1 MSKQQRERVPKTGQ
15 HSATSDVLSNLVD
28 RFEELSTLKALGVT
42 LLLAVAMVLF
52 VYQDFLFGNSVLL
65 YADIG
70 SDSVNIFYPFLYQ
83 QAKLWAEHS
92 ALHGFSL
99 ETVMGMPVDINLWD
113 PFQWIIISGGPES
126 IPSRIVTA
134 EIIKSLLIAT
144 FGFFTFRM
152 MGLHNVTSTIGALC
166 FAFSGYVALG
176 AAGWY
181 VHSAEVV
188 LIVLALWAAEYALN
202 QKPVWFVVA
211 PVAYAFIAQNGG
223 YLTIYLS
230 AALLVYVLIRT
241 FTSDDAGSAIKR
253 GGFALGALVVG
264 LLISYSAISG
274 TITMLTQ
281 SGRAE
286 ALKTVEGG
294 MMSLKKDRPLTQLVD
309 RTELTKVVQ
318 RAYSTNAMGI
328 GDTYKGATA
337 GGDNYLEGPLLYM
350 GLPMLLFFPLFGVGR
365 SRKEKLLWG
374 AMLAAVLIML
384 LFPWFRYAF
393 WGFKLDYFREFTMLI
408 GTFLLVLA
416 MRGLD
421 GMIGRGT
428 HGHAQGTHGQGP
440 GLVIIGASIVMLLLP
455 FIFAKPAALID
466 GSQRTATVV
475 MMMLLSG
482 SAIGYV
488 FTRRSAFL
496 VGVLVVSMVDL
507 SMNAHATI
515 TKRSVLTT
523 SDIRNGK
530 LYGDASLGAIQ
541 WIKQQD
547 TELFRVVKYTQSGPA
562 IHASLNDAMVQEFN
576 GLIGY
581 SSFHNKY
588 YLKFMSELGCADLS
602 RPDEAK
608 WVARIMMRPFLASAL
623 GARYFVTKGAFG
635 FQPEIFPAVHTAGDH
650 VVHRS
655 NVTLPVVVSYDRYLT
670 PDQFRALNSGRQDH
684 MLYMAVVLDPAD
696 ASAAGIAPFDL
707 ASDTTTNPSFPQKR
721 ESTVT
726 PADFVRASELRRA
739 AMQVSAR
746 ATADGLEATVTSSRP
761 GMAVISVPYDPSLRV
776 TIDGAEAKTVVANF
790 GFIGVK
796 MPGGKHEVR
805 LARN

>member
-1 MSKQQRERVPKTGQ
+1 MSKQQRERVLKTGQ

-152 MGLHNVTSTIGALC
+152 MGLRNVTSTIGALC

-241 FTSDDAGSAIKR
+241 FTSDDAGSTIKR
-253 GGFALGALVVG
+253 GGFALGTLVVG

-421 GMIGRGT
+421 GMIGRGIP
-428 HGHAQGTHGQGP
+428 GHAHGTHGQGP

-488 FTRRSAFL
+488 FTRRAAFL
-496 VGVLVVSMVDL
+496 VGVLVISMVDL

-515 TKRSVLTT
+515 TKRSLLTT
-523 SDIRNGK
+523 TDIRNGK
-530 LYGDASLGAIQ
+530 LYGDASLDAIR

-547 TELFRVVKYTQSGPA
+547 SELFRVVKYTQSGPA

-655 NVTLPVVVSYDRYLT
+655 NVTLPVIVSYDRYLT
-670 PDQFRALNSGRQDH
+670 PEQFRTLNSGRQDH
-684 MLYMAVVLDPAD
+684 MLYTAVVLDPAD

-707 ASDTTTNPSFPQKR
+707 ASDTTVN
-721 ESTVT
+721 VA

-746 ATADGLEATVTSSRP
+746 ATADGLEATVTAAQP

-796 MPGGKHEVR
+796 MPGGKHEVK

>member
-1 MSKQQRERVPKTGQ
+1 MSKQQRERTPKTGGG
-15 HSATSDVLSNLVD
+15 SAATDGLSRIVEQ
-28 RFEELSTLKALGVT
+28 FEELSGTQAIGIVLGLCALMV
-42 LLLAVAMVLF
+42 AV
-52 VYQDFLFGNSVLL
+52 VYRSFLFGDSVLL
-65 YADIG
+65 YTDIG
-70 SDSVNIFYPFLYQ
+70 SDSVNIFYPLWYQ

-113 PFQWIIISGGPES
+113 PFQWIVISGGPES
-126 IPSRIVTA
+126 IPARVVMA
-134 EIIKSLLIAT
+134 EIMKSLLIAT

-152 MGLHNVTSTIGALC
+152 MGLRNITSAIGALC

-176 AAGWY
+176 AAAWY
-181 VHSAEVV
+181 VHSSEVV
-188 LIVLALWAAEYALN
+188 FIVLALWAAEYALN
-202 QKPVWFVVA
+202 RQSLWYAVA
-211 PVAYAFIAQNGG
+211 PLSYAFIAQNGG
-223 YLTIYLS
+223 YLTIYLT
-230 AALLVYVLIRT
+230 AALVVYALIRT
-241 FTSDDAGSAIKR
+241 MSQDEPLAALKRAGL
-253 GGFALGALVVG
+253 ALATVAGG

-274 TITMLTQ
+274 VITTLTQ

-328 GDTYKGATA
+328 GDTYRGSTA

-374 AMLAAVLIML
+374 AMLGGVLMMII
-384 LFPWFRYAF
+384 FPWFRYAF

-408 GTFLLVLA
+408 GVFLLLLA
-416 MRGLD
+416 MMGLD
-421 GMIGRGT
+421 ATI
-428 HGHAQGTHGQGP
+428 AQGISPGNRGP
-440 GLVIIGASIVMLLLP
+440 GLLMIGTSIIMVLLP
-455 FIFAKPAALID
+455 FVFAKPAALVD
-466 GSQRTATVV
+466 GSQRTASVV
-475 MMMLLSG
+475 MMLLLSG

-496 VGVLVVSMVDL
+496 LGVLVVAMVDL
-507 SMNAHATI
+507 SMNANATI
-515 TKRSVLTT
+515 TKRSLLTT
-523 SDIRNGK
+523 SAIRSGK
-530 LYGDASLGAIQ
+530 LYGDATLGAIQ

-547 TELFRVVKYTQSGPA
+547 ADLYRIVKYTQSGPA

-581 SSFHNKY
+581 LSFHNKY

-608 WVARIMMRPFLASAL
+608 WVARVMTRPFLASAL

-635 FQPEIFPAVHTAGDH
+635 FQPEIFPAVHSNGDQ
-650 VVHRS
+650 VVQRS
-655 NVTLPVVVSYDRYLT
+655 NVTLPLVVVYDRYLT
-670 PDQFRALNSGRQDH
+670 AEQFRTFDQGKMDL
-684 MLYMAVVLDPAD
+684 MLYKAVVLDPSD
-696 ASAAGIAPFDL
+696 ASGLAPYDL
-707 ASDTTTNPSFPQKR
+707 AADTTLNPSFPQQR
-721 ESTVT
+721 ESNVT
-726 PADFVRASELRRA
+726 PADFVRAANERNA
-739 AMQVSAR
+739 AMKVQAR
-746 ATADGLEATVTSSRP
+746 TTASGLAATVTATQP
-761 GMAVISVPYDPSLRV
+761 GLAVISVPYDPSLRV
-776 TIDGAEAKTVVANF
+776 TIDGTEATTVVANF

-796 MPGGKHEVR
+796 MPAGRHEVKVE
-805 LARN
+805 RN